1 MRPAPWTQ
9 TSNCGA
15 VVAADLRSR
24 VPSVKWSENWRR
36 RRILPRDGWRSH
48 GCQSHSRRS
57 LPVGDRSA
65 HVESVEPGSEGPMPA
80 LWEARVVMEVCK
92 VDLGFALSEA
102 FIEGCREARADLRYE
117 GRNRSGTLASLRELV
132 HLVRRRDIDGPVH
145 RGTARTWRR
154 GSRSPLPRYTRMQAD
169 CGLYFELHLYNMGFL
184 GGLSHTHTNTHI
196 AIGGSGA

>member
-1 MRPAPWTQ
+1 
-9 TSNCGA
+9 
-15 VVAADLRSR
+15 
-24 VPSVKWSENWRR
+24 
-36 RRILPRDGWRSH
+36 
-48 GCQSHSRRS
+48 
-57 LPVGDRSA
+57 
-65 HVESVEPGSEGPMPA
+65 MPA

-154 GSRSPLPRYTRMQAD
+154 GSRPPLPRYTRMQAD
-169 CGLYFELHLYNMGFL
+169 CGLYFDFHLYNMGFL
-184 GGLSHTHTNTHI
+184 GGLSHTHTHSHTLTHT
-196 AIGGSGA
+196 SQLGALVPKLNFLSALECGHARSAPRVRKQSNNGPKWVRLWSVLTL